1 MKQFHGLMMAKS
13 LDECRAHFPKVDGQI
28 GAGSLDQLRVLMSR
42 FTIVGKK
49 PELSGGGLVDIG
61 RTGMVRGVTEQ
72 TEFVLSLSGVH
83 LGDLGGIRARSST
96 FMRPLTE
103 RQRNARDAMRLLL
116 GIPAYDHST
125 ATNTAFDNGASATQ
139 VNFEEEL
146 ENVIDSGL
154 VTPVDVPE
162 VVEFNPTNW
171 ADSTISHQPRPTWM
185 LHLRRMRRTH

>member
-1 MKQFHGLMMAKS
+1 
-13 LDECRAHFPKVDGQI
+13 
-28 GAGSLDQLRVLMSR
+28 MSH

-61 RTGMVRGVTEQ
+61 RTSMVRDVTEQ

-116 GIPAYDHST
+116 GRPAYD
-125 ATNTAFDNGASATQ
+125 DQASIQTKSFYL
-139 VNFEEEL
+139 NLGESE
-146 ENVIDSGL
+146 
-154 VTPVDVPE
+154 PE
-162 VVEFNPTNW
+162 K
-171 ADSTISHQPRPTWM
+171 ASI
-185 LHLRRMRRTH
+185 